1 MKMDSNTLTIIGTLI
16 VAIISGLLAYSSSLS
31 TKEKEIK
38 LNAYEKLGLDAHV
51 IIEKLYSNT
60 EWLLLNFQHRTNLQ
74 RKDLIDADKQ
84 QPVDV
89 DKIRDLRVRL
99 KFFDKK
105 CFHKYEHITKTHGEL
120 TPKIFG
126 FVREPDQIPTTPQ
139 TPYTEE
145 DVSAFISQLI
155 TLRDEI
161 DDAKEYIV
169 NIASKKYNK
178 TISSSKKI
186 SWMIYFVIIL
196 AFIAFLFIP
205 VNGVNKE
212 DAKEKVTLLCS

>member
-1 MKMDSNTLTIIGTLI
+1 MDSNTLTIIGTLI

-51 IIEKLYSNT
+51 IIEKMYSNT
-60 EWLLLNFQHRTNLQ
+60 EWLLLTFQLRQNLK

-99 KFFDKK
+99 KFFDNK
-105 CFHKYEHITKTHGEL
+105 CFQKYEHITKTHGEL
-120 TPKIFG
+120 LPKIFG
-126 FVREPDQIPTTPQ
+126 FVREPSDIPIPPQ
-139 TPYTEE
+139 TTYTEE
-145 DVSAFISQLI
+145 EVNAFISQLS
-155 TLRDEI
+155 TLRDET
-161 DDAKEYIV
+161 DSAKEYII

-186 SWMIYFVIIL
+186 SWMIYVVIIL
-196 AFIAFLFIP
+196 AFVTFLFIP
-205 VNGVNKE
+205 SKGMNKE
-212 DAKEKVTLLCS
+212 EIKEKVTLLCS

>member
-1 MKMDSNTLTIIGTLI
+1 MDSNTLTIIGTLI

-51 IIEKLYSNT
+51 VIEKMQANT
-60 EWLLLNFQHRTNLQ
+60 EWLLLTFQHRQNLQ
-74 RKDLIDADKQ
+74 RKDLAAADNQ

-105 CFHKYEHITKTHGEL
+105 CFQKYEHITKTHGDL
-120 TPKIFG
+120 IPKILG
-126 FVREPDQIPTTPQ
+126 YVREPGERPILPQ

-145 DVSAFISQLI
+145 DVTAFISQLD
-155 TLRDEI
+155 TLRIEI
-161 DDAKEYIV
+161 EDTKEYVI
-169 NIASKKYNK
+169 NIASERYNR

-186 SWMIYFVIIL
+186 SGMIYIVIVL

-205 VNGVNKE
+205 AKGVSKE
-212 DAKEKVTLLCS
+212 EIKEKVTLLYS

>member
-1 MKMDSNTLTIIGTLI
+1 MDSNTLTIIGTLI

>member
-1 MKMDSNTLTIIGTLI
+1 MDSNTLTIIGTLI

-105 CFHKYEHITKTHGEL
+105 CFQKYEHITKTHGEL

-126 FVREPDQIPTTPQ
+126 FIREPGQIPTTPQ

-161 DDAKEYIV
+161 DDTKEYIV